1 MNVSYLYLDKSSYEA
16 LRAMHGVLF
25 RIESGTE
32 NADKLS
38 VLREEAEKN
47 LDVISENVRSKMR

>member
-1 MNVSYLYLDKSSYEA
+1 MY
-16 LRAMHGVLF
+16 GVLF